1 MATMI
6 SRREVLATTAAAGVA
21 TAAIPATAAPEKAA
35 ISFGNPDDPPQGSI
49 NATNPRSPTDPGPQ
63 NPAIR
68 DQFPSAFSPPA
79 TDVGNLPLNWA
90 TFNNAH
96 RRIQN
101 GGWAREV
108 TQSDFA
114 ISDTISGVNM
124 RLTSGGIREMH
135 WHQFAEWAYMS
146 YGNCRI
152 TVLDEI
158 GRPYIADVKEGDLW
172 YFPAGF
178 PHSLQ
183 GLEPDG
189 CEFLLAFDDGHASEF
204 ATLLVTDW
212 FAHTPPNIL
221 AENFGVPDGEFANI
235 PLRNRYIFQ
244 GKLPGS
250 LQGDREAVSGNG
262 SPPQPFTFP
271 LRSMAPTRETRGG
284 IVRIADSRNFMVS
297 KTIAA
302 AHLTIRPG
310 GMREMHWHPN
320 ADEWQYWIK
329 GKGTMSVFNTGPNA
343 VTMDFNAGDIGYVK
357 RNLGHYIKNT
367 GNTDLEVLEVFRAPQ
382 FMDVSLSDWITRT
395 PPEMVAQ
402 TLNLSTDTIA
412 KFPRGKPEI
421 VPL

>member
-1 MATMI
+1 MM

-21 TAAIPATAAPEKAA
+21 TAAAAAPEKAA
-35 ISFGNPDDPPQGSI
+35 ISFGNPDDPPQGAV
-49 NATNPRSPTDPGPQ
+49 NAANPRSLTDPGPQ

-68 DQFPSAFSPPA
+68 DQFTSAFSPPP

-90 TFNNAH
+90 SFNNAH

-101 GGWAREV
+101 GGWVREV

-135 WHQFAEWAYMS
+135 WHQFAEWAYMT

-152 TVLDEI
+152 TVLDEV

-183 GLEPDG
+183 GLGPDG
-189 CEFLLAFDDGHASEF
+189 CEFLLAFDEGHASEF
-204 ATLLVTDW
+204 STLLVTDW

-221 AENFGVPDGEFANI
+221 AENFGVPAEEFAKI

-244 GKLPGS
+244 GNLPGD
-250 LQGDREAVSGNG
+250 LAADREAVSGNG
-262 SPPQPFTFP
+262 APPYPFTFR
-271 LRSMAPTRETRGG
+271 LGSMAPTRETRGG
-284 IVRIADSRNFMVS
+284 IVRIADSRNFTVS

-329 GKGTMSVFNTGPNA
+329 GKGTMTVFNTGPNA
-343 VTMDFNAGDIGYVK
+343 MTMNFNAGDIGYVK
-357 RNLGHYIKNT
+357 RNFGHYIKNT
-367 GNTDLEVLEVFRAPQ
+367 GDTDLEVLEVFRAPQ
-382 FMDVSLSDWITRT
+382 FLDVSLSDWITHT

-402 TLNLSTDTIA
+402 TLNLNTETIA

-421 VPL
+421 VPV